1 MRNVEI
7 SDLGVGGEEICSLLN
22 GYSNVSYLF
31 LDMNQ
36 SEVGPMS
43 TRHGDENRLSA
54 SL

>member
-1 MRNVEI
+1 MEI
-7 SDLGVGGEEICSLLN
+7 SDLGLGGEEICSLLN
-22 GYSNVSYLF
+22 GYSNVSYFF

-43 TRHGDENRLSA
+43 TRHEDENGFSA